1 MLDTTNIFT
10 EYPDIVTTNQMSTM
24 LNIGKNKVYELLN
37 NNEIESI
44 KLGKYRKKALHTQ
57 NKYYFIFKQKK
68 YQKLIYKYRLLWY
81 NILVLIAGG

>member
-44 KLGKYRKKALHTQ
+44 KLGNTGRKHYIPKINIISYLNRKNIKNWFTSTVCCG
-57 NKYYFIFKQKK
+57 I
-68 YQKLIYKYRLLWY
+68 IYLYL
-81 NILVLIAGG
+81 